1 MVAGA
6 LKPLPFHSQPAMQEY
21 RHVARSPVCGTTP
34 PAPSNKVR
42 RLDLFEFKVR
52 RLDLFE
58 FNDGCEMTRLSRAV
72 LNPT

>member
-42 RLDLFEFKVR
+42 RLDLFEF
-52 RLDLFE
+52 
-58 FNDGCEMTRLSRAV
+58 NDGCEMTRLSRAV